1 MIILLK
7 FASKIKAKIIKNKS
21 IPEELNIRIG
31 YLTAISKLINNY
43 FCENKSNWISKLEVA
58 VKEAENY
65 NPWFTKKN
73 IDKVLRYWANKLNDK
88 SLIQWTNKYNFHK
101 TDTSVAI
108 IMAGNFPLAGFHDFI
123 CVLLS
128 GNKLIVKPSSDDKIL
143 ICFFIDFLKDTF
155 SELQDYIFISEGKL
169 SDFEMVIATGSNN
182 TFNYFEY
189 YFRDKKSILRKNRNS
204 IAVLDGKETK
214 VQLTSLARD
223 IFQYFGLGCRNVS
236 KIFIPVGYDLMKLKI
251 YFKEFEDI
259 IYHNKYSNN
268 YNYHKTIKIMNNEKF
283 IDNGYFMLIESDE
296 FSPPISVVNYQYYRD
311 IKEVQKILEENHERL
326 QCIVSHCNIKNS
338 VEFGEAQNPKLHD
351 YADNIDTF
359 DFLLTK

>member
-7 FASKIKAKIIKNKS
+7 FVCKIKAKIIKNKS
-21 IPEELNIRIG
+21 ITEELNRRIG
-31 YLTAISKLINNY
+31 YLTAISELINNY
-43 FCENKSNWISKLEVA
+43 FSENKSNWISKLKTA
-58 VKEAENY
+58 VNEAENY
-65 NPWFTKKN
+65 NPWFIKKYIHN
-73 IDKVLRYWANKLNDK
+73 VFRYWANKLNDK
-88 SLIQWTNKYNFHK
+88 SLIEWTNKYNFQK
-101 TDTSVAI
+101 TDASVAI

-143 ICFFIDFLKDTF
+143 ICFFIDFLKDSF
-155 SELQDYIFISEGKL
+155 SELKDYIFISDGKL

-214 VQLTSLARD
+214 GQLISLARD

-236 KIFIPVGYDLMKLKI
+236 KIFIPVGYDLMKLKN
-251 YFKEFEDI
+251 YFNEFEDI

-283 IDNGYFMLIESDE
+283 IDNGYFMLTESDE

-311 IKEVQKILEENHERL
+311 IKEVQEILEENQESL

-338 VEFGEAQNPKLHD
+338 VEFGEAQNPKLYD

-359 DFLLTK
+359 NFLLTK